1 MEKVVNGAV
10 LNKSETKRG
19 MLLHEVVF
27 TPKGEK
33 EMISVYVYAK
43 NRLDA
48 SNWLILNHIWGKQH
62 EVRIC
67 NVNLLN

>member
-1 MEKVVNGAV
+1 MKKVVNGAV
-10 LNKSETKRG
+10 LNKNEAKKG
-19 MLLHEVVF
+19 MLLHEIVF

-33 EMISVYVYAK
+33 EKISVYVYAK

-62 EVRIC
+62 EVIIC
-67 NVNLLN
+67 NVNLMN